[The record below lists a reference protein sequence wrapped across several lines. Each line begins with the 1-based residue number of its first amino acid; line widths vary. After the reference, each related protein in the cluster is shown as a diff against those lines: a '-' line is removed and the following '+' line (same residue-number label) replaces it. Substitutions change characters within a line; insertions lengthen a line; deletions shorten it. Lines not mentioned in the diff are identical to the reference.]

1 MISSLQLVAFASE
14 NNVRIEEMELSLS
27 VPNSY
32 SIIND
37 NTPAND
43 SVFEKIGVTKSELLT
58 QFKEKNIY
66 LNCISQNNN
75 EEIVVTM
82 TPNSISDF
90 NLLSDTSGIVLFET
104 FGYIR
109 LKPFRQFF
117 SIPCHYW

>member
-32 SIIND
+32 TIIND

-66 LNCISQNNN
+66 LNCISQNNAH
-75 EEIVVTM
+75 V
-82 TPNSISDF
+82 
-90 NLLSDTSGIVLFET
+90 
-104 FGYIR
+104 R
-109 LKPFRQFF
+109 
-117 SIPCHYW
+117 